1 MSGSVPGSTPMRVR
15 RGGPSV
21 PGMTSGTSF
30 TLSRPWRRVV
40 LALHVVCGVGWMGLD
55 LGLLV
60 LVVAGLTSDAGATV
74 AASYTAVR
82 LVVPVVV
89 PVLAVG
95 MLTTGV
101 LLGLGTKWRL
111 LHWTWVVTKL
121 VIGLVLTT
129 LVFVA
134 LLPGALSIP
143 TDLAGSA
150 AEVRDAVGRAGQDLL
165 YPPIVSFT
173 ALGVALVLSIWKP
186 WGRTRWGRRRSEAA
200 RSREHVGSLDPAGR
214 S

>member
-1 MSGSVPGSTPMRVR
+1 M
-15 RGGPSV
+15 
-21 PGMTSGTSF
+21 PGMTSGLSF
-30 TLSRPWRRVV
+30 TLSRPWRRAV
-40 LALHVVCGVGWMGLD
+40 LAVHVLCGVGWMGLD

-60 LVVAGLTSDAGATV
+60 LVLTGLTADRGATV
-74 AASYTAVR
+74 AAAYTAAR
-82 LVVPVVV
+82 LVIPVVV

-95 MLTTGV
+95 MLATGV

-111 LHWTWVVTKL
+111 TEWTWVLTKL
-121 VIGLVLTT
+121 VVGLVLTT

-143 TDLAGSA
+143 TDLAGTA

-173 ALGVALVLSIWKP
+173 ALGVALVLSLWKP
-186 WGRTRWGRRRSEAA
+186 WGRTRWGRRRP
-200 RSREHVGSLDPAGR
+200 GTPADRPVRALGPESPDDSGR
-214 S
+214 SPQSDPRRPIAR